1 MNAGHPTERTTVNW
15 KVVLTYAD
23 GTSEDMYC
31 TTREEARATRR
42 FYLEQSSRALT
53 GEFAI
58 GTPIVAAT
66 VCKS

>member
-1 MNAGHPTERTTVNW
+1 MNW

-31 TTREEARATRR
+31 TTREEARDTRR
-42 FYLEQSSRALT
+42 FHLEQSSRALT
-53 GEFAI
+53 GESAI
-58 GTPIVAAT
+58 GTPVVSAT